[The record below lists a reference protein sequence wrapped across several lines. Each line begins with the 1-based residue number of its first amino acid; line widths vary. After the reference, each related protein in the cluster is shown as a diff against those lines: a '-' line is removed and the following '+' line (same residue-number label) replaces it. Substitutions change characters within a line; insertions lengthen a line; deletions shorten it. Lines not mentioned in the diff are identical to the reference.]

1 VLATVGAKH
10 LSTTQSRG
18 AANGQPGAIEDVGI
32 DHGGLCVLLAE
43 ELLEGANVIVG
54 FQKVRGKA
62 VSRRG
67 FAQAEDVGTN
77 PFGNSRR
84 LGCGAHG
91 FLQAAFV
98 DVVAADDVAARVYRK
113 AIGRK
118 DILPAQWVL
127 T

>member
-1 VLATVGAKH
+1 VG
-10 LSTTQSRG
+10 
-18 AANGQPGAIEDVGI
+18 V
-32 DHGGLCVLLAE
+32 DHRSFDIFVAE
-43 ELLEGANVIVG
+43 EFLNGANVVVG
-54 FQKVRGKA
+54 FQEVSGKT

-67 FAQAEDVGTN
+67 FALAEDVGTD

-113 AIGRK
+113 AISRK